1 MPGYA
6 TPSPDT
12 NQTAHRSSHEP
23 DDAAKSAGGAGP
35 CPKSGVAA
43 SFRSSA
49 THDRSDSLDPDQS
62 TRRYEKCGLA
72 EPTRLHDAGHASDG
86 RSLAGSQATRL
97 PPPGSIQAT
106 PHGQVHLEKPSDV
119 SPVNAR
125 PVHPNLPPMK
135 SRWSDT
141 SQTASKG
148 YIITYR
154 QSACRICRILPLTHR
169 SRSLLDRGKIALKE
183 CPILPRRSD
192 CRLRANRSSGRVS

>member
-62 TRRYEKCGLA
+62 TRRYEKCGLGFQLGVPIDLTIFT
-72 EPTRLHDAGHASDG
+72 PTEFS
-86 RSLAGSQATRL
+86 
-97 PPPGSIQAT
+97 
-106 PHGQVHLEKPSDV
+106 
-119 SPVNAR
+119 
-125 PVHPNLPPMK
+125 
-135 SRWSDT
+135 
-141 SQTASKG
+141 
-148 YIITYR
+148 
-154 QSACRICRILPLTHR
+154 SAPLRDMPT
-169 SRSLLDRGKIALKE
+169 LVMLY
-183 CPILPRRSD
+183 
-192 CRLRANRSSGRVS
+192 NRCSFG

>member
-72 EPTRLHDAGHASDG
+72 RLVTAGRFAMVRVTVSSAIEFWPSSADGFWPTSGPSTYG
-86 RSLAGSQATRL
+86 R
-97 PPPGSIQAT
+97 P
-106 PHGQVHLEKPSDV
+106 D
-119 SPVNAR
+119 
-125 PVHPNLPPMK
+125 
-135 SRWSDT
+135 
-141 SQTASKG
+141 
-148 YIITYR
+148 
-154 QSACRICRILPLTHR
+154 
-169 SRSLLDRGKIALKE
+169 
-183 CPILPRRSD
+183 
-192 CRLRANRSSGRVS
+192 